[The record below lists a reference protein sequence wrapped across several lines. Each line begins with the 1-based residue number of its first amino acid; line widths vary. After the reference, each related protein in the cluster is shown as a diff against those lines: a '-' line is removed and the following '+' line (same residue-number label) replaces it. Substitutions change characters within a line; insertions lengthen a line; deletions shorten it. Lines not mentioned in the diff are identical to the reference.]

1 MHTQVKTLQAD
12 VEKNAEEGDVDKS
25 EESMSEMQ
33 KLLEEKEKLELSHQN
48 DPMWAKERG
57 QEICLVCTHVRIRV
71 YIYIYISACNVY
83 GTNES
88 AQEFFGLTVLYW
100 CIFT

>member
-1 MHTQVKTLQAD
+1 MRTQVKTLQAD

-57 QEICLVCTHVRIRV
+57 QEICLVCTYVRIRV
-71 YIYIYISACNVY
+71 CVCVCVCISM
-83 GTNES
+83 
-88 AQEFFGLTVLYW
+88 
-100 CIFT
+100 